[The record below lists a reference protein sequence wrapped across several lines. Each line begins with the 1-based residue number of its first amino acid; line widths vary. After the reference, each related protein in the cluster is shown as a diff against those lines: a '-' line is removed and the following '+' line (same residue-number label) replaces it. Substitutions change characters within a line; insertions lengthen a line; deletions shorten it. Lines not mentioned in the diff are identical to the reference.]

1 MMKHVVIIG
10 GGSPADWPDLSDYV
24 TETTAWI
31 GVDRGTLYG
40 LEAGF
45 PIMSAVGDFDS
56 MTEEEYSRLL
66 DKVPDV
72 SRCQAE
78 KDDTDTHLGLLK
90 AHELYPE
97 AEYILIGMTGGR
109 LDHFLTNLWMPL
121 EPRFTPL
128 MSQIKLLD
136 DQNSIHYFE
145 PGSYVIEKELDKKYL
160 AFVCLTG
167 VEKLTLSDVK
177 YQLTERD
184 FMHPVSLSSNEFLD
198 KPGKFSFS
206 SGIMCVIQSRDKRK

>member
-1 MMKHVVIIG
+1 MIKHVVIIG
-10 GGSPADWPDLSDYV
+10 GGSPADWPDLSKYT

-45 PIMSAVGDFDS
+45 PIKSAVGDFDS
-56 MTEEEYSRLL
+56 MTETEYSWLL
-66 DKVPDV
+66 DEVSDV

-78 KDDTDTHLGLLK
+78 KDDTDTHLGLMK
-90 AHELYPE
+90 AHTLYPE

-121 EPRFTPL
+121 EPRFTPY
-128 MSQIKLLD
+128 MSQIRLLD
-136 DQNSIHYFE
+136 DQNSIDYFG
-145 PGSYVIEKELDKKYL
+145 PGSYVIEKESDKKYL

-167 VEKLTLSDVK
+167 VEKLTLMDVK
-177 YQLTERD
+177 YELRD
-184 FMHPVSLSSNEFLD
+184 RNFVSPISLSSNEFLD